1 MTNISHIG
9 GMSLNIRAMVTGV
22 RDMLTAKT
30 VEECGAA
37 FITFV
42 LNKDS
47 RDYISPER
55 AAVLVQ
61 QVPYSRTVGAFT
73 NEDVDAVNQLISKV
87 GLEYVELD
95 GDEDAAYARQVSC
108 PVIKR
113 FRYGED
119 FSVDLANSYPAEM
132 ILLNIGHLTGAE
144 EWRKLAEDISKVNK
158 SVIVA
163 DNINRENVGWINKHL
178 HPYAVSVSSDT
189 EFDGD
194 VKKIRGFFRRIGSR
208 LAG

>member
-1 MTNISHIG
+1 MK
-9 GMSLNIRAMVTGV
+9 IRAMVTGV
-22 RDMLTAKT
+22 KDMLTAKT
-30 VEECGAA
+30 AEECGAA

-42 LNKDS
+42 FDKDNS
-47 RDYISPER
+47 DCISLGR
-55 AAVLVQ
+55 ATVLAQ
-61 QVPYSRTVGAFT
+61 QVPDARTVGVFK
-73 NEDVDAVNQLISKV
+73 NEDLTVVNQLVAKV

-95 GDEDAAYARQVSC
+95 GDEDEKYARQISC

-119 FSVDLANSYPAEM
+119 FSVDLANKYPAEM
-132 ILLNIGHLTGAE
+132 ILLNIGKPVGTE
-144 EWRKLAEDISKVNK
+144 EWHKIAEDISKVNK
-158 SVIVA
+158 SVIVT
-163 DNINRENVGWINKHL
+163 DNISRENVGMVNKRL
-178 HPYAVSVSSDT
+178 HPYAIDVSSDT

>member
-1 MTNISHIG
+1 MK
-9 GMSLNIRAMVTGV
+9 IRAMVTGV
-22 RDMLTAKT
+22 KDMLTAKT
-30 VEECGAA
+30 AEECGAA

-42 LNKDS
+42 FDKDNS
-47 RDYISPER
+47 DCISLESDGFSSTSPGCQD
-55 AAVLVQ
+55 L
-61 QVPYSRTVGAFT
+61 TV
-73 NEDVDAVNQLISKV
+73 VNQLVAKV

-95 GDEDAAYARQVSC
+95 GDEDEKYARQISC

-119 FSVDLANSYPAEM
+119 FSVDLANKYPAEM
-132 ILLNIGHLTGAE
+132 ILLNIGKPVGTE
-144 EWRKLAEDISKVNK
+144 EWHKIAEDISKVNK
-158 SVIVA
+158 SVIVT
-163 DNINRENVGWINKHL
+163 DNINKENVGVVNKRL
-178 HPYAVSVSSDT
+178 HPYAVDVSSDT

>member
-1 MTNISHIG
+1 M
-9 GMSLNIRAMVTGV
+9 NIRAMVTGV
-22 RDMLTAKT
+22 KDMLTAKT
-30 VEECGAA
+30 IEECGAA

-42 LNKDS
+42 FDKDS
-47 RDYISPER
+47 RDYISPEH
-55 AAVLVQ
+55 AMVLAQ
-61 QVPYSRTVGAFT
+61 QVPYSRLVGAFA
-73 NEDVDAVNQLISKV
+73 NEDVDVVNQLVSKV

-119 FSVDLANSYPAEM
+119 FSVDLTNNYPAEM
-132 ILLNIGHLTGAE
+132 ILLNIGRPAGAE
-144 EWRKLAEDISKVNK
+144 EWHKLAEVISKVKK
-158 SVIVA
+158 SVIIA
-163 DNINRENVGWINKHL
+163 DNINKENVGLVNKRL
-178 HPYAVSVSSDT
+178 HPYAVDVSSDT